1 MHHLFS
7 CGRSGHGCVCV
18 CLFSLPSFGYLDK
31 KKLNTLSKRYFLIQ
45 AVTFKASIEPNNFS
59 MTAEVWMPAWL
70 QMETIFLPCLEET
83 FLDFGVAFLM
93 YPPSPSLLSID
104 ILCMFCIS
112 LAVVSS
118 GLWRTFLAVIVYCTQ
133 SASIMEELV
142 AFQKIIAK
150 HVLLLQQED
159 VMAVKR
165 SCSLGNLCVGSW
177 ETATYFSCDFFSF
190 FSGSGTQKMSFLGY
204 TSNTVACKEVT
215 WKQLLRCPCYCCL
228 SLPWGEVELVK
239 MVYAFTTLCYMCRMK
254 WLEGLAHNSAF

>member
-1 MHHLFS
+1 
-7 CGRSGHGCVCV
+7 
-18 CLFSLPSFGYLDK
+18 
-31 KKLNTLSKRYFLIQ
+31 
-45 AVTFKASIEPNNFS
+45 
-59 MTAEVWMPAWL
+59 
-70 QMETIFLPCLEET
+70 METTFLPCLEET

-150 HVLLLQQED
+150 HVLLLQQEG

-165 SCSLGNLCVGSW
+165 SCSLDNLCVGSW
-177 ETATYFSCDFFSF
+177 ETATYFSCDFFF
-190 FSGSGTQKMSFLGY
+190 FFQWIRHSKNVLPRVYFQH
-204 TSNTVACKEVT
+204 C
-215 WKQLLRCPCYCCL
+215 
-228 SLPWGEVELVK
+228 SL
-239 MVYAFTTLCYMCRMK
+239 
-254 WLEGLAHNSAF
+254 